1 MLRLISPL
9 KPQVRYRLVGIRRHL
24 PSRHHLPTILRGRAD
39 HHRFALKHWAR
50 DVVPHLRAL
59 ALGQRG
65 CLCGRAL
72 TLVESGV

>member
-9 KPQVRYRLVGIRRHL
+9 KPQVRYRLEEIRRHL
-24 PSRHHLPTILRGRAD
+24 PSRHHLPTILRGRPD

-50 DVVPHLRAL
+50 DVVPQLKVL

-65 CLCGRAL
+65 CLGGRVL
-72 TLVESGV
+72 TLVA